1 MNPEINA
8 VPYWLWAIELVVTA
22 FFMFGYLTVYL
33 NMTRHAFD
41 EIGSHQRLWR
51 MGLIPMTYCTGIAL
65 NVLGLYSLTY
75 SLMFYSLA
83 VFVFVFPITDEGISF
98 IEYVFRALGIIMV
111 GVIHHLPVIAMLQS
125 VGFFGII
132 GLGGCRI
139 YRAFACTASFIDQC
153 ADECGLRGFVLAN
166 LAWKCF

>member
-1 MNPEINA
+1 
-8 VPYWLWAIELVVTA
+8 
-22 FFMFGYLTVYL
+22 
-33 NMTRHAFD
+33 
-41 EIGSHQRLWR
+41 
-51 MGLIPMTYCTGIAL
+51 MTYCTGIAL

-125 VGFFGII
+125 VGFFWHYWFGWLPYISCVRMYGII
-132 GLGGCRI
+132 
-139 YRAFACTASFIDQC
+139 Y
-153 ADECGLRGFVLAN
+153 
-166 LAWKCF
+166 